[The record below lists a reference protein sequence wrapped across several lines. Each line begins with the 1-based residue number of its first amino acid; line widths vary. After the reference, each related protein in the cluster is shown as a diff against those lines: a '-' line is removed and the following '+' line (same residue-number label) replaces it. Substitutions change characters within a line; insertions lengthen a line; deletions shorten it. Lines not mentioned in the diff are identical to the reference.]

1 MIISQSREIGETYK
15 YLENKKRHQFGN
27 SECGMYSMYF
37 ITQML
42 QNKCFEKFQKRVVTD
57 AYMLKL
63 RKKFFN
69 KPV

>member
-1 MIISQSREIGETYK
+1 MIDQSSQLGMKYK
-15 YLENKKRHQFGN
+15 YLENEKRHQFGN

-42 QNKCFEKFQKRVVTD
+42 QNKCFEKFQRKKVSD
-57 AYMLKL
+57 AYMLRL

-69 KPV
+69 KPI